1 VRSCAAAMKMSVDEC
16 RGMTVAV
23 GNQVSISAT
32 CSALVFQAHT
42 R

>member
-1 VRSCAAAMKMSVDEC
+1 MSCAAAMTMSVDEC

-23 GNQVSISAT
+23 GNQASVLAT
-32 CSALVFQAHT
+32 HSALVFQAHT